1 MPNSSGEASE
11 TQAGNPVPRILSPV
25 RNLFTNPLRLPLIA
39 PSILSADF
47 ANMGAEC
54 RHVLASP
61 KAPPIGSAARFAST
75 PTPADEWSSP
85 GGGADLLHVDIMDG
99 HFVPNLTMG
108 PDMVRAV
115 RRACPGA
122 FLDIHLMVTDPWLYA
137 PSFVTAGADHLTF
150 HVEALPPGEIAGM
163 SRRIRDLGATVGLA
177 INPPTPVDRI
187 MPHLEHFDLILVM
200 SVNPGRSGQKFIPEV
215 LAKTQAISE
224 ELIPTQRLEMDGG
237 INTQT
242 SEQVLDAGCDVLV
255 SASAIFGVP
264 PAERR
269 AVVEALRGKREPI

>member
-1 MPNSSGEASE
+1 MP
-11 TQAGNPVPRILSPV
+11 TV

-61 KAPPIGSAARFAST
+61 RAGVQPVASAARVLA
-75 PTPADEWSSP
+75 PDPRNDPWSSP
-85 GGGADLLHVDIMDG
+85 GAGADLLHVDVMDG

-108 PDMVRAV
+108 PDMVRGV

-122 FLDIHLMVTDPWLYA
+122 FIDVHLMVTDPWKHA
-137 PSFVTAGADHLTF
+137 QPFVSAGADHLTF
-150 HVEALPPGEIAGM
+150 HVEVLPPGEIPVLA
-163 SRRIRDLGATVGLA
+163 RKVRELGVTVGLA
-177 INPPTPVDRI
+177 INPPTPVEKI

-200 SVNPGRSGQKFIPEV
+200 SVNPGYSGQAFIPDV

-224 ELIPTQRLEMDGG
+224 ELTPNQRLEMDGG
-237 INTQT
+237 IKPDNAE
-242 SEQVLDAGCDVLV
+242 SVLDAGCDVLV
-255 SASAIFGVP
+255 AASAVFGVAP
-264 PAERR
+264 PKR
-269 AVVEALRGKREPI
+269 ADVVQALRGTRQPI